1 MSINFS
7 EDGSVTDVCG
17 SLEADAMLRLVF
29 YILVRILF
37 TVPRLYMI
45 CIHETQEK
53 PYIKGEMVPGFQGVR
68 MIRETR
74 VNEYRTQSHAIQTYR
89 LVF

>member
-37 TVPRLYMI
+37 TVHRLCMI
-45 CIHETQEK
+45 CIYETQEK
-53 PYIKGEMVPGFQGVR
+53 MYIKEGEVPRFSGCEDDPQD
-68 MIRETR
+68 TR
-74 VNEYRTQSHAIQTYR
+74 KRI
-89 LVF
+89 